1 MKLAIYGATGM
12 VGSQIAAE
20 AVRRGHDVTA
30 LSRSGHAVDGTTALA
45 ADFGDLNT
53 LQKIARSHDA
63 VVLAIAPDRIGG
75 PHEQY
80 LAAHRAIASQV
91 LPARFLLIGGAG
103 SLEIGGVRLLDLPG
117 FPPEYRPEAVTMS
130 QVLETYRASTTLDW
144 TMLAPAPQIA
154 PGERTGQYRLGLDS
168 PVGDGI
174 STQDFAV
181 AALDEIEDPKHRGQR
196 FTVAN

>member
-1 MKLAIYGATGM
+1 MKLAVYGATGM

-30 LSRSGHAVDGTTALA
+30 LSRSGTTVDGATALA
-45 ADFGDLNT
+45 ADFADLDM
-53 LQKIARSHDA
+53 LQKIAGSHD
-63 VVLAIAPDRIGG
+63 VVVFSIAPDRSGG
-75 PHEQY
+75 SHERY
-80 LAAHRAIASQV
+80 LATHHAIASRV
-91 LPARFLLIGGAG
+91 MPARILLIGGAG
-103 SLEIGGVRLLDLPG
+103 SLEIDGVRLLDLPG
-117 FPPEYRPEAVTMS
+117 FPDEYRPEAITMS

-144 TMLAPAPQIA
+144 TILAPAPQIA